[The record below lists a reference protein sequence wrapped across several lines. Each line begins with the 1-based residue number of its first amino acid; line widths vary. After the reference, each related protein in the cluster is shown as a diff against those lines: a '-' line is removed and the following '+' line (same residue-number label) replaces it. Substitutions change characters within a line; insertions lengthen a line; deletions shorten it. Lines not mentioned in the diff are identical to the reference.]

1 VKERIAKVLAHAG
14 VGSRREAERLIAAGR
29 IALNGMRVSTPA
41 TLVGADDRIELDG
54 NPIALAQATRV
65 WRYHK
70 PTGLVTT
77 TRDPQRRSTVFAALP
92 AAMPRVVS
100 VGRLDINTEGLLLLT
115 SDGDLARYLEH
126 PMNQVARTYRV
137 RVYGNLDNSALAR
150 LAEGLTIDGV
160 RYRPVRASLDR
171 RRGSHCWLSMTLNEG
186 KNREI
191 RKILEALGLRV
202 TRLIRISYGPFDLAN
217 LRRGM
222 VEEVP
227 IRNLPR
233 LLPGYFG
240 SR

>member
-1 VKERIAKVLAHAG
+1 
-14 VGSRREAERLIAAGR
+14 
-29 IALNGMRVSTPA
+29 
-41 TLVGADDRIELDG
+41 
-54 NPIALAQATRV
+54 
-65 WRYHK
+65 
-70 PTGLVTT
+70 
-77 TRDPQRRSTVFAALP
+77 
-92 AAMPRVVS
+92 
-100 VGRLDINTEGLLLLT
+100 
-115 SDGDLARYLEH
+115 
-126 PMNQVARTYRV
+126 
-137 RVYGNLDNSALAR
+137 
-150 LAEGLTIDGV
+150 
-160 RYRPVRASLDR
+160 
-171 RRGSHCWLSMTLNEG
+171 MTLNEG